1 MEFNQQVVFVTGAA
15 RGLGLAFARAAR
27 DRGAKVYAGVRHT
40 EDFREPG
47 IVPVQLD
54 VRDDAS
60 VRRAAATCPDV
71 TLVVNNAGT
80 ARLSKGGLDPDLSA
94 LTDELMD
101 TNFHGLVRVSQA
113 FAPALQRNGG
123 GAIVNV
129 LSDAT
134 WFGVT
139 FLAAYAATKSAAWS
153 YTNTLRVSLRGHGTR
168 VVALHVGP
176 MDTDLTREFDVPK
189 SDPAQVAEETLDA
202 LVAGAEEVLADAGTR
217 ALRAGLGGP
226 DAAFLRGGY

>member
-1 MEFNQQVVFVTGAA
+1 MDFKQQVVFVTGAS
-15 RGLGLAFARAAR
+15 RGLGLALARAAHE
-27 DRGAKVYAGVRHT
+27 RGAKVYAGVRRV
-40 EDFREPG
+40 EDFHEPG

-54 VRDDAS
+54 VRDDDS

-80 ARLSKGGLDPDLSA
+80 ARLSQGALDPDVSA
-94 LTDELMD
+94 LTNELMD
-101 TNFHGLVRVSQA
+101 TNYHGLVRVSQA
-113 FAPALQRNGG
+113 FAPTLARNGG

-153 YTNTLRVSLRGHGTR
+153 YTNTLRVSLRGQGTQ

-189 SDPAQVAEETLDA
+189 SDPAQVAATTLDA
-202 LVAGAEEVLADAGTR
+202 VAAGAEEVLADAGTQ
-217 ALRAGLGGP
+217 ALRAGLGAP
-226 DAAFLRGGY
+226 DAVFLRGGY

>member
-1 MEFNQQVVFVTGAA
+1 MEFDQQVVFVTGAG

-27 DRGAKVYAGVRHT
+27 DRGAKVYAGVRRS
-40 EDFREPG
+40 EDFHEPG
-47 IVPVQLD
+47 IVAVQLD
-54 VRDDAS
+54 VRDDGS
-60 VRRAAATCPDV
+60 VRRAAQACPDV

-80 ARLSKGGLDPDLSA
+80 ARLSQGALDPDVSA
-94 LTDELMD
+94 LTNELME

-139 FLAAYAATKSAAWS
+139 FLTAYAATKSAAWS
-153 YTNTLRVSLRGHGTR
+153 YTNTLRISLRGQGTR

-189 SDPAQVAEETLDA
+189 SDPAKVAEDTLDA
-202 LVAGAEEVLADAGTR
+202 VAAGAEEVLADAGTR
-217 ALRAGLGGP
+217 VVRAGLGGSN
-226 DAAFLRGGY
+226 AAFLRGGY